1 MKHAKPS
8 KRALIGRRL
17 LLVALLIGIPVSSG
31 LAHSRAEAGLSMGGE
46 APVQQAEDPGA
57 PLPRRGLVEH
67 CRVTFGAVGSSHTDG
82 GYPVSGKRADDG
94 DDEIGTYLHHDH
106 MVDTSWAYYTTRDPY
121 VHLDGGWAYGGSTV
135 ERLADTI
142 EPSMFHEDS
151 YAVIL
156 AGTVDNLPGFLF
168 PPEKSM
174 EHYPRI
180 VENTGVAKEN
190 ILIVNLPPVR
200 HLEQRVIDYNEALEA
215 YADKEGIRVFDLHS
229 LTSNGYNWRP
239 GYDADGAHFTPEIA
253 SVIGQAIADTLSDM
267 SGCVGDTHSQV
278 AQLAGLGPSTSDV
291 TYGLVNGGK
300 VQEFT
305 GGAVYSSTHTA
316 AAPIHGRI
324 RSTWETRGGPEGPFG
339 YPLDAERCFEST
351 CTQYFQGGRIVHET
365 VSGLT
370 VPHPYSSDTI
380 N

>member
-1 MKHAKPS
+1 M
-8 KRALIGRRL
+8 
-17 LLVALLIGIPVSSG
+17 
-31 LAHSRAEAGLSMGGE
+31 
-46 APVQQAEDPGA
+46 
-57 PLPRRGLVEH
+57 
-67 CRVTFGAVGSSHTDG
+67 
-82 GYPVSGKRADDG
+82 
-94 DDEIGTYLHHDH
+94 
-106 MVDTSWAYYTTRDPY
+106 
-121 VHLDGGWAYGGSTV
+121 
-135 ERLADTI
+135 
-142 EPSMFHEDS
+142 
-151 YAVIL
+151 
-156 AGTVDNLPGFLF
+156 
-168 PPEKSM
+168 
-174 EHYPRI
+174 
-180 VENTGVAKEN
+180 
-190 ILIVNLPPVR
+190 
-200 HLEQRVIDYNEALEA
+200 
-215 YADKEGIRVFDLHS
+215 
-229 LTSNGYNWRP
+229 
-239 GYDADGAHFTPEIA
+239 
-253 SVIGQAIADTLSDM
+253 IGQAIADTLSDM